1 MKPYL
6 WALGSIWG
14 FWLVVF
20 VAGIAFSDDALS
32 NTGTLIAYLSW
43 FLGIPVA
50 VALSLL
56 ACVAIAC
63 EQCSAV
69 RDRRRTTRL
78 QPSARAEP
86 AGGGDAP
93 SCLL

>member
-43 FLGIPVA
+43 FIGIPVA

-63 EQCSAV
+63 EQCSVV
-69 RDRRRTTRL
+69 RDRRRATRL
-78 QPSARAEP
+78 KRRS
-86 AGGGDAP
+86 G
-93 SCLL
+93 

>member
-14 FWLVVF
+14 LWLVVLG
-20 VAGIAFSDDALS
+20 AGAAFSDDGLS
-32 NTGTLIAYLSW
+32 NTATLIAYLSW

-56 ACVAIAC
+56 ACAAIAGQ
-63 EQCSAV
+63 QCSAV
-69 RDRRRTTRL
+69 RDRRRTIRL
-78 QPSARAEP
+78 KRHS
-86 AGGGDAP
+86 
-93 SCLL
+93 S

>member
-32 NTGTLIAYLSW
+32 NTGTLIAYLSGS
-43 FLGIPVA
+43 GIPVA

-56 ACVAIAC
+56 ACVAIAG
-63 EQCSAV
+63 EQCWAV

-78 QPSARAEP
+78 NRRS
-86 AGGGDAP
+86 G
-93 SCLL
+93 